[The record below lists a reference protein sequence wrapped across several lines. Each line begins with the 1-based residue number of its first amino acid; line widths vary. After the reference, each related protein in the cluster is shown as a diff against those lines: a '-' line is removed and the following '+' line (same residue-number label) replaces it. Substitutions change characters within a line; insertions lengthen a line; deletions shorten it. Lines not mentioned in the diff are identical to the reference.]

1 MSAPAERSNALQDLS
16 GIFGFIEIDG
26 LEDIVGVKTNWRL
39 LACSQEMRDVLHLDK
54 GHGGGFEANA
64 GRRRR
69 EIDESVVEKTLR
81 SDFVF

>member
-1 MSAPAERSNALQDLS
+1 MGGLYGVSAPAEGSNALQDLS

-26 LEDIVGVKTNWRL
+26 LEDVMGVKTDWRL
-39 LACSQEMRDVLHLDK
+39 LARSQEMRDILHLDK

-69 EIDESVVEKTLR
+69 EIDESIL
-81 SDFVF
+81 